1 VALIARGAQQPTLVA
16 PEQLVLWGTGEDA
29 RVRELTTAE
38 RYYRYTV
45 LTTVIPLVNI
55 IWAGM

>member
-1 VALIARGAQQPTLVA
+1 MVS
-16 PEQLVLWGTGEDA
+16 PEQLVLWGSGSTQ
-29 RVRELTTAE
+29 RVRSLSNAE